1 MPEYRRLWIPGGT
14 FFFTVVTH
22 KRMPILCHEEWRAA
36 LRKAIT
42 DTRINYPF
50 ETIAWVLLP
59 NHLHCI
65 WKLPEGDSDYS
76 TRWRLIKARFSRTFD
91 ALLESPSG
99 PNASRERH
107 AERHLWQ
114 RRFWEHGIRDQDDFN
129 RHIDY
134 VHFNPVKHGLVVCR
148 VGGFHPPNGSAQ
160 GLTPTILVGVEHPPY
175 ECDGEVILCR

>member
-14 FFFTVVTH
+14 FFFTVVTY
-22 KRMPILCHEEWRAA
+22 KRRPILCRDESRAA

-91 ALLESPSG
+91 APLESPSG

-107 AERHLWQ
+107 AERHIWQ
-114 RRFWEHGIRDQDDFN
+114 RRFWEHGIRNQDDLN

-134 VHFNPVKHGLVVCR
+134 VHFNPVKHGLVEEPEQWPYSTYHGWVK
-148 VGGFHPPNGSAQ
+148 
-160 GLTPTILVGVEHPPY
+160 VGVGVMEHAFAEQDIAEM
-175 ECDGEVILCR
+175 ECE